1 LILFEVHS
9 ALGTAERE
17 LAAQDRELDRRHA
30 VEEEETKVHEE
41 IEREIGQLWSIIGVD
56 PKAEIPGDA
65 KYMGKVSKLCVTL
78 SALTTRVQLRI
89 QDEEGRAHR
98 ALAYVEVCVW
108 RECLAVS
115 LYRGTPLWLL
125 RSRYCWS
132 NPLPVV
138 HRLSPTSSRKREI
151 RAPG

>member
-1 LILFEVHS
+1 MRRLRGR
-9 ALGTAERE
+9 LGSSGASS
-17 LAAQDRELDRRHA
+17 RRGSESGNSGRRQ
-30 VEEEETKVHEE
+30 V
-41 IEREIGQLWSIIGVD
+41 
-56 PKAEIPGDA
+56 
-65 KYMGKVSKLCVTL
+65 MGKVSKLCVTL